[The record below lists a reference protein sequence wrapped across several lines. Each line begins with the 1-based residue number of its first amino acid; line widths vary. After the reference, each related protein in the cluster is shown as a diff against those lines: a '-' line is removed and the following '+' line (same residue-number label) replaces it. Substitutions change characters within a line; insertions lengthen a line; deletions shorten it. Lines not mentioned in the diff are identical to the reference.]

1 MNDLSILV
9 GFIVNEKYC
18 IESGTFGFELTYD
31 GNPSE
36 LNVDIYPI
44 IGFMVYSLCDNIEK
58 PILLNDE
65 FAEYKLQNTLMTN
78 SIKKADLLSWSHAG
92 LGIGV
97 KFKSGEGYSIESLR
111 TEYRLYNQEYK
122 LIDCRDSK
130 NEIHFPTF
138 IDGYM
143 FEIVYKY
150 NLRDI
155 DLYFNYI
162 STKTFKVRN
171 YYSVAFDDIDCDRNV
186 LDYLGVTDTGDYYS
200 LNNVYAN
207 KRNSST
213 ILILPNDCKYF
224 SFSNLLNKSIT
235 EIVLPKA
242 CNLISMDLP
251 SEPKDRR
258 ELKIYYGNPDIEV
271 YLGYVALSITNFSD
285 IKKDY
290 NIEFI
295 NY

>member
-18 IESGTFGFELTYD
+18 IESGTFGFDLTYD

-36 LNVDIYPI
+36 LNVDVYPI

-78 SIKKADLLSWSHAG
+78 SIKKADLLNWSHAG

-97 KFKSGEGYSIESLR
+97 KFKSGEGYSIESLK
-111 TEYRLYNQEYK
+111 TAYRLYNQEYK
-122 LIDCRDSK
+122 LMNCRDGKS
-130 NEIHFPTF
+130 EMHFVIRTDLHLF
-138 IDGYM
+138 NA
-143 FEIVYKY
+143 VYSY
-150 NLRDI
+150 NLKDI
-155 DLYFNYI
+155 DLYFDFI
-162 STKTFKVRN
+162 STKTFKISD
-171 YYSVAFDDIDCDRNV
+171 YYSVAFDVIDCDRV
-186 LDYLGVTDTGDYYS
+186 ILDYLCVADVGGYYS
-200 LNNVYAN
+200 LNNVYMN
-207 KRNSST
+207 KRSSSSS
-213 ILILPNDCKYF
+213 LILPNDCKYF
-224 SFSNLLNKSIT
+224 SFNNLLNESIN

-271 YLGYVALSITNFSD
+271 YEALSKYRFSD
-285 IKKDY
+285 IKKNY

-295 NY
+295 KY

>member
-18 IESGTFGFELTYD
+18 IEAGTFAFELTYD
-31 GNPSE
+31 GRPSE
-36 LNVDIYPI
+36 LNADVYPI
-44 IGFMVYSLCDNIEK
+44 IGFIVYSLCDNIEK

-78 SIKKADLLSWSHAG
+78 SIKKADLLNWSHAG

-122 LIDCRDSK
+122 LMNCRDSK
-130 NEIHFPTF
+130 NEMHFPTR
-138 IDGYM
+138 IDGHM

-150 NLRDI
+150 DLKVI

-162 STKTFKVRN
+162 STRTFKIRN
-171 YYSVAFDDIDCDRNV
+171 YYSLAFDAIEGDRNV
-186 LDYLGVTDTGDYYS
+186 LDCLGITDTGDYYS
-200 LNNVYAN
+200 LNNIYMN
-207 KRNSST
+207 KRSSSSS
-213 ILILPNDCKYF
+213 LILPNDCKYF
-224 SFSNLLNKSIT
+224 SFNNLLNESIT

-258 ELKIYYGNPDIEV
+258 ELKVYYSNPDIEV
-271 YLGYVALSITNFSD
+271 YEALSKYRFSD
-285 IKKDY
+285 IKKNY

-295 NY
+295 EY

>member
-18 IESGTFGFELTYD
+18 IESGTFGFDLTYD
-31 GNPSE
+31 GSPSE
-36 LNVDIYPI
+36 LNVDVYPI

-78 SIKKADLLSWSHAG
+78 SIKKADLLNWSHAG

-111 TEYRLYNQEYK
+111 TAYRLYNKEYK
-122 LIDCRDSK
+122 LINFSDSK
-130 NEIHFPTF
+130 NEMHFPTF

-150 NLRDI
+150 DLRDI

-162 STKTFKVRN
+162 STRTFKVRN
-171 YYSVAFDDIDCDRNV
+171 YYSIAFDIIEGDRNV
-186 LDYLGVTDTGDYYS
+186 LDYLGVADTGDYYS
-200 LNNVYAN
+200 LNNVYMN
-207 KRNSST
+207 KRDSIKS
-213 ILILPNDCKYF
+213 LILPSDCKYF
-224 SFSNLLNKSIT
+224 SFNNVIDDNVT

-242 CNLISMDLP
+242 CNIISMFVSSKLRDM
-251 SEPKDRR
+251 R
-258 ELKIYYGNPDIEV
+258 ELKIYYGNPDIEA
-271 YLGYVALSITNFSD
+271 YVDIKKVRLSE

-295 NY
+295 KY

>member
-18 IESGTFGFELTYD
+18 IEAGTFGFGLTYD

-36 LNVDIYPI
+36 LNVDVYLI

-65 FAEYKLQNTLMTN
+65 FAEYKLQNTLITN
-78 SIKKADLLSWSHAG
+78 SIKKADLLNWSHAG

-130 NEIHFPTF
+130 NEMHFPTF

-150 NLRDI
+150 DLRDI

-162 STKTFKVRN
+162 STRTFKVRN
-171 YYSVAFDDIDCDRNV
+171 YYSIAFDSIDCDRNV
-186 LDYLGVTDTGDYYS
+186 LDYLGVTYTGEYYS
-200 LNNVYAN
+200 LNNVYMN
-207 KRNSST
+207 KRNSSS

-224 SFSNLLNKSIT
+224 SFNNLLNKSIT

-258 ELKIYYGNPDIEV
+258 ELKIYYSNPDIEV
-271 YLGYVALSITNFSD
+271 YEALSKYRFSD
-285 IKKDY
+285 IKKNY
-290 NIEFI
+290 NIDFI
-295 NY
+295 KY

>member
-18 IESGTFGFELTYD
+18 IESGTFGFDLTYD
-31 GNPSE
+31 ESPSE
-36 LNVDIYPI
+36 LNVDVYPI

-65 FAEYKLQNTLMTN
+65 FAEYKLQNALMVN
-78 SIKKADLLSWSHAG
+78 SLKKADLLNWSHAG

-130 NEIHFPTF
+130 SEMHFPTR
-138 IDGYM
+138 IDGHM

-162 STKTFKVRN
+162 STKTFKIRN
-171 YYSVAFDDIDCDRNV
+171 YYSIAFDAIEGDSNV
-186 LDYLGVTDTGDYYS
+186 LDCLGVTDTGDYYS
-200 LNNVYAN
+200 LNNVYMN
-207 KRNSST
+207 KRNSSQS
-213 ILILPNDCKYF
+213 LILPNDCKYF
-224 SFSNLLNKSIT
+224 SFNNLLNKSIT

-251 SEPKDRR
+251 SELKDRHK
-258 ELKIYYGNPDIEV
+258 LKIYYSNPDIEV
-271 YLGYVALSITNFSD
+271 YEALSKYSFSD

-295 NY
+295 KY

>member
-36 LNVDIYPI
+36 LNVDVYPI

-65 FAEYKLQNTLMTN
+65 FVEYKLQNTLKTN
-78 SIKKADLLSWSHAG
+78 SIKKADLLNWSHAG

-97 KFKSGEGYSIESLR
+97 KFKFGEGYSIESLR

-122 LIDCRDSK
+122 LMNCRDSK
-130 NEIHFPTF
+130 SEMHFLTR

-143 FEIVYKY
+143 FEILYKY

-162 STKTFKVRN
+162 STRTFKVRN
-171 YYSVAFDDIDCDRNV
+171 YYSIAFDSIEGDSNVFDC
-186 LDYLGVTDTGDYYS
+186 LGVTYTGDYYS
-200 LNNVYAN
+200 LNNVYMN
-207 KRNSST
+207 KRNSSSS
-213 ILILPNDCKYF
+213 LILPNDCKYF
-224 SFSNLLNKSIT
+224 SFNNLLNESIT
-235 EIVLPKA
+235 GIVLPKA

-258 ELKIYYGNPDIEV
+258 ELKIYYSNPDIEV
-271 YLGYVALSITNFSD
+271 YEALSKYRFSD
-285 IKKDY
+285 IKKNY

-295 NY
+295 EY